1 MFRVPIAYAF
11 FLSAG
16 IAQVPAAKPG
26 SPRFEVAAVHPG
38 RIEDL
43 GTPSGCDSSLGLL
56 RCSNVT
62 LKRCIVG
69 AYGALADRVLGGPD
83 WIDTDR
89 FQITARPAQPAG
101 DKAMMAMLK
110 TLLAERFKLALHRET
125 RRGEVMFM
133 EIAKTGSKLQ
143 PGENADPHWN
153 NMHDHLDA
161 TNINMTEFA
170 EIQSRNLNLPI
181 LDRTGLTGAFTFT
194 LHWNPNNADTLG
206 RDEAIAALRREMSI
220 EMASQLGLTL
230 KARTAPVEVLVV
242 DHAERPS
249 AADK

>member
-110 TLLAERFKLALHRET
+110 TLLAERFKLALHREA

-133 EIAKTGSKLQ
+133 EIAKSGSKLQ

-153 NMHDHLDA
+153 NMHDHLVSCPR
-161 TNINMTEFA
+161 NM
-170 EIQSRNLNLPI
+170 
-181 LDRTGLTGAFTFT
+181 
-194 LHWNPNNADTLG
+194 
-206 RDEAIAALRREMSI
+206 
-220 EMASQLGLTL
+220 
-230 KARTAPVEVLVV
+230 
-242 DHAERPS
+242 
-249 AADK
+249 